1 MPDKSSQRPRPKSPI
16 KQNHAI
22 HQLYIILTARS
33 NNNSSLSIN
42 TICRCISYT
51 DIYHKNEFA
60 QFEINQPSHACCY
73 KKRLKVQESLLAD
86 ICQVTCAYM
95 QQRCKAQYF
104 LIDGGA
110 DQYVLILKG
119 PNFFSAALTI
129 TVQFRV
135 AIYNALCKPCL
146 LYILLVSPG
155 HQSEHS
161 CLRMAHYVY
170 FAIMVRSSKLQ
181 TFTKTQI

>member
-1 MPDKSSQRPRPKSPI
+1 MYCLNIWIASDMPIARTGHLNACWSCY
-16 KQNHAI
+16 NHARTI
-22 HQLYIILTARS
+22 YKLMITMHAWQERLETKTKESHKTKPNHQLCIILTACS

-42 TICRCISYT
+42 TICRCICYT

-86 ICQVTCAYM
+86 TCQVTCAYM

-129 TVQFRV
+129 TV
-135 AIYNALCKPCL
+135 
-146 LYILLVSPG
+146 
-155 HQSEHS
+155 
-161 CLRMAHYVY
+161 
-170 FAIMVRSSKLQ
+170 
-181 TFTKTQI
+181 